1 MFGAVVFTYG
11 LLASFVLSGASR
23 NRQKQQPN
31 PAIMNYIGYV
41 LFGMSAAA
49 SVLLSGYAVWQ
60 MLAG

>member
-1 MFGAVVFTYG
+1 MVGVVVFTYG

-23 NRQKQQPN
+23 NERMRRPN
-31 PAIMNYIGYV
+31 PPVLDYIAYL

-60 MLAG
+60 LI

>member
-1 MFGAVVFTYG
+1 MVGVVVFTYG

-23 NRQKQQPN
+23 NERMRRPN
-31 PAIMNYIGYV
+31 PPVMNYIGYV

-60 MLAG
+60 LV